1 MHVSIKKLPHPV
13 HGLVKRFVGK
23 TNPSRKS
30 FYFYGLET
38 MG

>member
-13 HGLVKRFVGK
+13 HGPVKQSVGK

-30 FYFYGLET
+30 FSFYGLET